1 MRYLG
6 YAVRVLSAGTE
17 IFSEDR
23 KSSVTLT
30 EENAVLDRKNS
41 IVFVTVEQFK
51 KMLTKV
57 QVHRI

>member
-1 MRYLG
+1 MYRG
-6 YAVRVLSAGTE
+6 YAVRVLNAGTE

-51 KMLTKV
+51 KMLTEV
-57 QVHRI
+57 QIHKS